1 MHVTNPQILGNVSHQ
16 TGEHTEATKTRK
28 EEMKENQGE
37 HKRDKRPKR
46 EKYKKREEIGADL
59 PSKDSKNSPLRI
71 KKPLKESI

>member
-1 MHVTNPQILGNVSHQ
+1 MHVTNLQILGNLSHQ

-28 EEMKENQGE
+28 EEMKENQGK

-46 EKYKKREEIGADL
+46 EKYKKREEIRVDL
-59 PSKDSKNSPLRI
+59 PSNDSKNSPHRI